1 MNGSI
6 VNRNKLEEGRHDF
19 LLEAVVQLGPISVDE
34 KEQGLNVKGANIR
47 GCLAFDR
54 MEERGDG
61 IIESRTFPFV
71 ST

>member
-1 MNGSI
+1 M
-6 VNRNKLEEGRHDF
+6 
-19 LLEAVVQLGPISVDE
+19 QLGPISVDE
-34 KEQGLNVKGANIR
+34 EEQGLNVKGANIR